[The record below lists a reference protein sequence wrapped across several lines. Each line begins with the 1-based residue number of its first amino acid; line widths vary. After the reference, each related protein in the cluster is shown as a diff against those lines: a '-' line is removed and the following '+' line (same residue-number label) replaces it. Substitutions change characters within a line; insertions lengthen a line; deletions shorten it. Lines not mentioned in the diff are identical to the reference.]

1 MGQSI
6 RDFLNSYLGE
16 WYLPD
21 VKVTDLIEIVV
32 IAFAVYHLMVWIKN
46 TKAWMLLK
54 GIAAL
59 AVFIL
64 IAAIFR
70 MNTILWLVQNSISVL
85 ATAALIVFQ
94 PELRRALEKLG
105 QKNLFASLGLFER
118 DKSVG
123 RFDEQT
129 MEAIVEACFDMSK
142 VNTGALIVVERDI
155 MLTEYQNTDI

>member
-6 RDFLNSYLGE
+6 QDFFDSYLGD

-21 VKVTDLIEIVV
+21 VKVTDIIEIVV
-32 IAFAVYHLMVWIKN
+32 IAFLVYHLMVWIKN

-54 GIAAL
+54 GIGAL

-105 QKNLFASLGLFER
+105 QKNLTNPYNSIIINPVFMKGARSMKYYVVICFNMACLAPHSLTR
-118 DKSVG
+118 
-123 RFDEQT
+123 
-129 MEAIVEACFDMSK
+129 
-142 VNTGALIVVERDI
+142 
-155 MLTEYQNTDI
+155 